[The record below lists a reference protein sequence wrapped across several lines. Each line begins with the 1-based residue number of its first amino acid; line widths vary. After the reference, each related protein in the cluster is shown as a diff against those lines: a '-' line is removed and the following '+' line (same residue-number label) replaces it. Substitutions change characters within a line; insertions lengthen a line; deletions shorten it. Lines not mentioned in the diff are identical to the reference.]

1 MSPDTRRIVN
11 SSFGVGLAAFL
22 ARATPPWLGY
32 RIAYFLADR
41 VAGRRGW
48 GMVRAVRANQW
59 VVSGGSLRDAALE
72 EQVRL
77 TFRNTARSIFD
88 LHRDIKKASVVKRLV
103 EEDNILMELLH
114 RPQYAERGL
123 VAVGIHLSNFDFI
136 LQAAFLLG
144 ANALVL
150 TVPDL
155 PGGYQQQFEMRRRT
169 GMELVPASNA
179 SLRRAVEHLKRGGW
193 VLTGM
198 DRPVENPIVR
208 PLFFGKPAS
217 LPAHHVYL
225 ARKARVPLIVAGAL
239 RREDGTYQF
248 VASEPLEMRPGPD
261 RDSEI
266 RLNAEIVCRAA
277 ESFIRMAPEQW
288 SMSFP
293 VWPEALD
300 QVPG

>member
-1 MSPDTRRIVN
+1 MSPDTRRMVN
-11 SSFGVGLAAFL
+11 SSIGVGLAAFL
-22 ARATPPWLGY
+22 ARAAPPWLGY

-41 VAGRRGW
+41 LAGRRGW

-59 VVSGGSLRDAALE
+59 VVSGGRLRGAALD

-77 TFRNTARSIFD
+77 TYRNTARSIFD

-103 EEDNILMELLH
+103 EEDTILQDLLQ
-114 RPQYAERGL
+114 RPRYAERGL
-123 VAVGIHLSNFDFI
+123 VVVGIHMSNFDFI

-155 PGGYQQQFEMRRRT
+155 PGGYQRQFEMRRRT
-169 GMELVPASNA
+169 GMNLVPASMGA
-179 SLRRAVEHLKRGGW
+179 LRKAVEHLKQGGW

-198 DRPVENPIVR
+198 DRPVDNPTCR
-208 PLFFGKPAS
+208 PRFFGREAM
-217 LPAHHVYL
+217 LPVHHIYL
-225 ARKARVPLIVAGAL
+225 ALKAHVPLIVGSAL
-239 RREDGTYQF
+239 RRPDGSYHF
-248 VASEPLEMRPGPD
+248 MASEPLEMQRGGD
-261 RDSEI
+261 RDEEI
-266 RLNAEIVCRAA
+266 RLNAEVACCEA
-277 ESFIRMAPEQW
+277 ERFIRMAPEQW

-300 QVPG
+300 EAAG

>member
-1 MSPDTRRIVN
+1 
-11 SSFGVGLAAFL
+11 
-22 ARATPPWLGY
+22 
-32 RIAYFLADR
+32 
-41 VAGRRGW
+41 
-48 GMVRAVRANQW
+48 MVQAVRLNQW
-59 VVSGGSLRDAALE
+59 VVSGERLTGAELDR
-72 EQVRL
+72 QVRL

-88 LHRDIKKASVVKRLV
+88 LHRDIQKGEAVKRLV
-103 EEDNILMELLH
+103 ERESALMELLN
-114 RPQYAERGL
+114 RPRHAERGL
-123 VAVGIHLSNFDFI
+123 VVVGLHLSNFDFI

-144 ANALVL
+144 ASALVL
-150 TVPDL
+150 TVPNL

-179 SLRRAVEHLKRGGW
+179 SLRRAVEHLRKGGW

-225 ARKARVPLIVAGAL
+225 ARKASVPLMVAGAL
-239 RREDGTYQF
+239 RREDGNYQF
-248 VASEPLEMRPGPD
+248 VASEPLEMQPGPD

-266 RLNAEIVCRAA
+266 CLNAEIACSAA

-288 SMSFP
+288 AMSFP

-300 QVPG
+300 QVPD